1 MFYCLGPAVKS
12 FLIFCDRASQDM
24 ILSVLE
30 GNLAN
35 DSSNPGKDK
44 SFLEI
49 LKNISISLET
59 PVMPNSG
66 IQIYAQSGYKSSV
79 CGTVP
84 GWYDAFSLNDLLM
97 HHYSTSPKV
106 TCQSKK
112 KIHEAWNRTPR
123 EPHDF
128 C

>member
-1 MFYCLGPAVKS
+1 
-12 FLIFCDRASQDM
+12 M

-49 LKNISISLET
+49 LKKISISLET

-66 IQIYAQSGYKSSV
+66 IQIYTQSGYKFSV
-79 CGTVP
+79 CGTAP
-84 GWYDAFSLNDLLM
+84 GWYDAFSLNDLFNASFITVHL
-97 HHYSTSPKV
+97 
-106 TCQSKK
+106 Q
-112 KIHEAWNRTPR
+112 R
-123 EPHDF
+123 
-128 C
+128 